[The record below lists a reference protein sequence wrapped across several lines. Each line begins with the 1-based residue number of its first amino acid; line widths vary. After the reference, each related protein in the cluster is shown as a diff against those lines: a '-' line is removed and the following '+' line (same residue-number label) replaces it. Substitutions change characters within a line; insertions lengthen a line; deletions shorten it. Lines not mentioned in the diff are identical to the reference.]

1 MWEGSLK
8 RLRFCSINAGVWLIL
23 FKVICCLHYSKEEK
37 KNWTNLIYQYHL
49 LVIDVWAGTLFLTH
63 LVKFGRAFFF
73 GFLLFTVWQEDRG
86 GLRTSSFLVTM
97 MMLCCCL
104 SVSKKL
110 YVWDGHGPKTWI
122 EFELNWQSTCLPG
135 FYQWLDE
142 ITSSPYL
149 EKTHYDRTG
158 STEKFN
164 NICRP
169 FPSLDKD
176 MDSPIRTVK
185 ELSCILLF
193 SLSSVNVIGKYV
205 NNSSAVSFLVC
216 FLLFFCFFF
225 CWEGVGEKV

>member
-1 MWEGSLK
+1 MRGEFEKVTFLFNKCWSLTYPVQSDLLLTLLQRRK
-8 RLRFCSINAGVWLIL
+8 KKLNKFNLSISPLSDRCMG
-23 FKVICCLHYSKEEK
+23 
-37 KNWTNLIYQYHL
+37 
-49 LVIDVWAGTLFLTH
+49 GTLFLTH